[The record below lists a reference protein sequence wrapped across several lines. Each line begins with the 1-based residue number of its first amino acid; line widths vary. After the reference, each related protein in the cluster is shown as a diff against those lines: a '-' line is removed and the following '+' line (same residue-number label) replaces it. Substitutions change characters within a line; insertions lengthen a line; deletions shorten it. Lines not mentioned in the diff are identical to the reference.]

1 MLFFSCYRY
10 WLENESLLWKKYSLK
25 IEGAIMKNTLIIIFF
40 AISLFALFYKPT
52 FVFGATF
59 FFDFDGNVI
68 NKVQY
73 EVIASNREKEIS
85 MKLRNGYNENSN
97 AWKDPIKLRKKRI
110 EQWRIMRS
118 HYSLD
123 SLPEKKER
131 SSTKNK

>member
-10 WLENESLLWKKYSLK
+10 CLENESLLWKKYSLK

-40 AISLFALFYKPT
+40 AISLFALFYNPT

-85 MKLRNGYNENSN
+85 MKLRNGYNENFN
-97 AWKDPIKLRKKRI
+97 VWKDPIKLRKKRI

-123 SLPEKKER
+123 SLPIKIEN

>member
-1 MLFFSCYRY
+1 
-10 WLENESLLWKKYSLK
+10 
-25 IEGAIMKNTLIIIFF
+25 MKNTLLIIFF
-40 AISLFALFYKPT
+40 AISLVGLFYKPT
-52 FVFGATF
+52 LVFGASF

-73 EVIASNREKEIS
+73 ELIASNREKEIS
-85 MKLRNGYNENSN
+85 IKLKNGYDENFN

-123 SLPEKKER
+123 SLPVKIEN
-131 SSTKNK
+131 SSKKNK